1 VSYKIKVYPE
11 DFIVS
16 EVVSLTPSESGE
28 YSLYLLK
35 KKNLSTWDA
44 LGQIAKKWHLP
55 LKYFGYGGLKDKNA
69 ITFQYITIKNGPKG
83 DFIKKELELTYLG
96 KSISP
101 LGKTHL
107 LGNNFEIVVR
117 EAEIEAN
124 ELYKRSEEIKRYG
137 IPNYFDEQRFSS
149 VKECKKFAVKEII
162 KGNFESALYLILALS
177 SPDEFSYSR
186 KLRDCLKKN
195 WRKWK
200 ECLPFANLNWE
211 KNLLQFL
218 ASHNPSQRTFKRALH
233 LIDQEYL
240 FFLGNVYQSYLWN
253 EVLKEVLI
261 HLDLTDIA
269 IPFLFEKLYF
279 YKDLS
284 QEKLDLLRNL
294 KIPYPSPKMQVQD
307 TPQIPLYSLYLK
319 IFKREGLEDF
329 KALRSFI
336 KGLIFKSYPRP
347 AIIFP
352 IDLTCE
358 KLADKTYK
366 IKFFL
371 EKGSY
376 ATLIIKRLFYAHS
389 PS

>member
-1 VSYKIKVYPE
+1 M
-11 DFIVS
+11 
-16 EVVSLTPSESGE
+16 
-28 YSLYLLK
+28 
-35 KKNLSTWDA
+35 
-44 LGQIAKKWHLP
+44 
-55 LKYFGYGGLKDKNA
+55 
-69 ITFQYITIKNGPKG
+69 
-83 DFIKKELELTYLG
+83 
-96 KSISP
+96 
-101 LGKTHL
+101 
-107 LGNNFEIVVR
+107 
-117 EAEIEAN
+117 
-124 ELYKRSEEIKRYG
+124 
-137 IPNYFDEQRFSS
+137 
-149 VKECKKFAVKEII
+149 
-162 KGNFESALYLILALS
+162 
-177 SPDEFSYSR
+177 
-186 KLRDCLKKN
+186 
-195 WRKWK
+195 
-200 ECLPFANLNWE
+200 
-211 KNLLQFL
+211 
-218 ASHNPSQRTFKRALH
+218 
-233 LIDQEYL
+233 
-240 FFLGNVYQSYLWN
+240 
-253 EVLKEVLI
+253 

-269 IPFLFEKLYF
+269 IPFLFEELYF

-319 IFKREGLEDF
+319 VFKREDLEDF

-358 KLADKTYK
+358 KLTDKTYK